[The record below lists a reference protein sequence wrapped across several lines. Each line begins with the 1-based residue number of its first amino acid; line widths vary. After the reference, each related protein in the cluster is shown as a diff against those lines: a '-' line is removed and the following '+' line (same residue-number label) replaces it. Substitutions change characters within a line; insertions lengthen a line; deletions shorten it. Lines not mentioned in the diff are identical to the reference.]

1 MTQIQIQIPEKVN
14 KIIRTLAAAGHE
26 AYAVGGCVRDAVL
39 GREPADWDIT
49 TSALPMEV
57 KALFGRTIDTGLQH
71 GTVTVML
78 EQEGFE
84 VTTYRVDGEYED
96 CRHPKEVRF
105 TGSLLED
112 LKRRDFTINAMAYNE
127 AEGLV
132 DAFDGIGDL
141 RRGIIRCVG
150 RAEERFTEDALR
162 MLRAIRFSAQLGF
175 VLEEGTRS
183 AIESLCGNLKKVSA
197 ERIQAELVK
206 LLTSPHP
213 ERLRE
218 AWETGITRVVLP
230 EFDACMACG
239 QNNPHHI
246 YSVGEHT
253 LHALQRI
260 EADKTLRL
268 AVLLHDFGK
277 PEVKTTDEAGVD
289 HFKRHQEA
297 GGKLAEKILRRLKFD
312 NETIRT
318 VTKLVWCHD
327 YRPAL
332 TPARVR
338 RAVNR
343 IGEDL
348 FPLYLK
354 VQRADILAQNP
365 KTQEPKLEA
374 LQEVGRIYEKILKE
388 KDCITLKQLA
398 VSGRDLMEAGFSPG
412 PKLGEILQE
421 LLERVLEDPEK
432 NQKEWLLQEAVRKYG
447 ESGECGWK
455 TADPE
460 SVSDV
465 QGDENGFL

>member
-1 MTQIQIQIPEKVN
+1 MQIQIPEKVN

-78 EQEGFE
+78 GQEGFE

-96 CRHPKEVRF
+96 CRHPKEVQF
-105 TGSLLED
+105 TRSLTED

-127 AEGLV
+127 ETGLV
-132 DAFDGIGDL
+132 DAFEGIADL
-141 RRGIIRCVG
+141 RKGVIRCVG

-175 VLEEGTRS
+175 VLEEKTRA
-183 AIESLCGNLKKVSA
+183 AITKLCGNLKKVSA

-213 ERLRE
+213 EKLRE
-218 AWETGITRVVLP
+218 AWESGITRVVLP
-230 EFDACMACG
+230 EFDVCMACG

-253 LHALQRI
+253 LHALEQT
-260 EADKTLRL
+260 EADKVLRL
-268 AVLLHDFGK
+268 AVLFHDFGK
-277 PEVKTTDEAGVD
+277 PQVKTTDAEGID
-289 HFKRHQEA
+289 HFKRHPEVSEELA
-297 GGKLAEKILRRLKFD
+297 GKILRRLKFD
-312 NETIRT
+312 NETT
-318 VTKLVWCHD
+318 GQVKKLVWCHD
-327 YRPAL
+327 YHPAL
-332 TPARVR
+332 TPAGVR

-343 IGEDL
+343 IGEEL

-365 KTQEPKLEA
+365 AMQEPKLQA
-374 LQEVGRIYEKILKE
+374 LQEVGQLYDRIRQEKE
-388 KDCITLKQLA
+388 CVTLKQLA
-398 VSGRDLMEAGFSPG
+398 VSGRDLMEAGFASGPG
-412 PKLGEILQE
+412 LGEILQY
-421 LLERVLEDPEK
+421 LLELVLEKPEQNRK
-432 NQKEWLLQEAVRKYG
+432 DRLLQEALRRYKI
-447 ESGECGWK
+447 
-455 TADPE
+455 
-460 SVSDV
+460 SDSAIEAFH
-465 QGDENGFL
+465 DMDKDDII

>member
-105 TGSLLED
+105 TRSLPED

-162 MLRAIRFSAQLGF
+162 MLRAVRFSAQLGF

-318 VTKLVWCHD
+318 VTKL
-327 YRPAL
+327 
-332 TPARVR
+332 
-338 RAVNR
+338 
-343 IGEDL
+343 
-348 FPLYLK
+348 
-354 VQRADILAQNP
+354 
-365 KTQEPKLEA
+365 EA

>member
-1 MTQIQIQIPEKVN
+1 MIQIQIPEKVN
-14 KIIRTLAAAGHE
+14 TIIRTLAAAGHE

-39 GREPADWDIT
+39 GRQPADWDIT

-78 EQEGFE
+78 GQEGFE

-96 CRHPKEVRF
+96 CRHPKEVTF
-105 TGSLLED
+105 TRSLLED

-141 RRGIIRCVG
+141 QRGVIRCVG

-162 MLRAIRFSAQLGF
+162 MLRAIRFSAQLDF
-175 VLEEGTRS
+175 VLEDSTRS
-183 AIESLCGNLKKVSA
+183 AIGKLCGNLKRVSA

-218 AWETGITRVVLP
+218 AWETGITGVVLP

-253 LHALQRI
+253 LHALEQT
-260 EADKTLRL
+260 EADRILRL
-268 AVLLHDFGK
+268 SVLFHDFGK
-277 PEVKTTDEAGVD
+277 PEVKTTDEAGID
-289 HFKRHQEA
+289 HFKRHQEVSEELA
-297 GGKLAEKILRRLKFD
+297 GKILKRLKFD
-312 NETIRT
+312 NETIRR
-318 VTKLVWCHD
+318 VKKLVWCHD
-327 YRPAL
+327 YHPAL
-332 TPARVR
+332 TQAGVR

-348 FPLYLK
+348 FPMYLK

-365 KTQEPKLEA
+365 ATQEPKLQV
-374 LQEVGRIYEKILKE
+374 LQEVRRLYEKILEE
-388 KDCITLKQLA
+388 KNCITLKQLA
-398 VSGRDLMEAGFSPG
+398 VDGRDLMEAGFPAG
-412 PKLGEILQE
+412 PLLGEILQY
-421 LLERVLEDPEK
+421 LLELVLEEPEK
-432 NQKEWLLQEAVRKYG
+432 NRKEELLREAVRTYG
-447 ESGECGWK
+447 E
-455 TADPE
+455 PR
-460 SVSDV
+460 
-465 QGDENGFL
+465 